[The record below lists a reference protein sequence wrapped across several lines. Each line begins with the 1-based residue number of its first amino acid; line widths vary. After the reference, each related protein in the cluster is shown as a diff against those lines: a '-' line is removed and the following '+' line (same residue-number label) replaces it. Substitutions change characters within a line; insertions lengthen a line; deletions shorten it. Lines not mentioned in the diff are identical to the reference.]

1 MQNRFCYKTIFTALV
16 FAVVLTAGIGPPFSV
31 VHTFTGTDGARPF
44 GDLLLN
50 NGILYGTTSGGG
62 TNNAGT
68 VFQIDVS
75 TSTETVLHSFA
86 GGTLDGADPLAG
98 LIADV
103 AGNLYGVTY
112 GGGAHNSGT
121 LFEVPFFGGFRLL
134 HSFKGPLTEGMDPA
148 GTLVMD
154 GTGNIYGTTYLGGN
168 TKGWG
173 TTFEYTAGGVYFT
186 GQSFSPNGALPR
198 AGMHLEG
205 GHLYGTTSGGGNMAF
220 GGTVFVTQGS
230 GPLYTFTGG
239 TDGAQPMA
247 AVIGDGQGNL
257 YGTASAGGS
266 GPFGSGNGV
275 IFKLNIATHQETVLQ
290 TFTGPDGS
298 SPMGRLVRDSSG
310 NMYGTT
316 MFGGAHGY
324 GTVFELDSGGTLTTL
339 YDFAGGEDGGN
350 PFAGLI
356 LDASGNLW
364 GVASAGGSAAAPAGD
379 GVAFMVTLASGCQ
392 ACANHSAPPN
402 RR

>member
-1 MQNRFCYKTIFTALV
+1 MQKRTFYKTIFTALV
-16 FAVVLTAGIGPPFSV
+16 FAVVLAAGSRPPFSV
-31 VHTFTGTDGARPF
+31 VHTFTGADGARPL

-50 NGILYGTTSGGG
+50 GGILYGTTSGGG
-62 TNNAGT
+62 VYNAGS
-68 VFQIDVS
+68 VFQIDVG

-121 LFEVPFFGGFRLL
+121 LFEVPFLGGFRLL

-154 GTGNIYGTTYLGGN
+154 GAGNIYGTTYLGGN

-173 TTFEYTAGGVYFT
+173 TTFEYTAGGIYFT

-198 AGMHLEG
+198 AGLHLEG

-220 GGTVFVTQGS
+220 GGTVFVTQGT

-239 TDGAQPMA
+239 ADGAQPMA

-257 YGTASAGGS
+257 YGTASAGGNS
-266 GPFGSGNGV
+266 PFGSGNGV
-275 IFKLNIATHQETVLQ
+275 IFKINIATHQETVLH

-298 SPMGRLVRDSSG
+298 SPMGRLVRDGSG

-324 GTVFELDSGGTLTTL
+324 GTVFELDSLGTLTTL
-339 YDFAGGEDGGN
+339 YDFTGGADGGN
-350 PFAGLI
+350 PFAGLLI
-356 LDASGNLW
+356 DGSGNLW
-364 GVASAGGSAAAPAGD
+364 GVTPAGGSAAAPGGD
-379 GVAFMVTLASGCQ
+379 GVVFTVTLASGCGV
-392 ACANHSAPPN
+392 CANHSAPPN